1 MNLGI
6 MLGATPDPNASL
18 EKFIATARDV
28 EARGFPSLWLAH
40 IRGHDAI
47 IAMALAARE
56 TTTLEVGTA
65 VTPIQPRH
73 PSALAQE
80 ALTAQALA
88 NGRFTLGIGLSH
100 RRVIEDMLGL
110 SYDRPARTMREYLEV
125 LCPLLDGKEANV
137 DGELYRVR
145 LGLEINDAK
154 KPVPI
159 VVAAL
164 GPRMLEV
171 AGTHAQ
177 GTCLWMTGP
186 QTIRSHVVPLIG
198 AAAER
203 AGNAPP
209 RIVAGFPMLLTNDE
223 TAGRE
228 LIAKQLAVYGQLP
241 SYRAMLDREGVAGP
255 ADLAVVGGENAI
267 TEHVERIRDAGT
279 TDLVAVLIESG
290 DGSAN
295 RTLDFLTELNR

>member
-1 MNLGI
+1 MNIGI

-100 RRVIEDMLGL
+100 QRVIEDMLGL
-110 SYDRPARTMREYLEV
+110 SYERPARTMREYLEV

-203 AGNAPP
+203 AGNTPP

>member
-100 RRVIEDMLGL
+100 QRVIEDMLGL
-110 SYDRPARTMREYLEV
+110 SYERPARTMREYLEV

-203 AGNAPP
+203 AGNTPP